1 MFLVTRALGDAVRV
15 FASAIPMA
23 LVTGWSVPAS
33 ILAVGVITMI
43 YTWFGGFKA
52 VVWTDVMQLM
62 VYLSGGIGALL
73 VAWHMAGGTGAWF
86 DLAAHAGKL
95 KLIDPSINF
104 TTTYTLLGGLV
115 GGALLSAASHGT
127 DHLIVQRLLA
137 SRSLESAR
145 RALIGSGVMVIFQ
158 FLLFLLVGSAIW
170 AAGFAGTD
178 IPADKVFPQFV
189 IEHLPVGLAGLVVAG
204 ILAAAMG
211 THSSAIN
218 SMASSVT
225 HDLYAGWTGR
235 NDPRHLL
242 RVGKLVSAF
251 WGVILMGGALFFH
264 YYTSHNDTPVVVL
277 ALSIA
282 SVTYG
287 ALLGTYIL
295 AARSNRATGPDIIL
309 AISITIPLML
319 IVLFAKK
326 LALVHGLEGLA
337 PIGRLA
343 WPWYVPI
350 GTLLTL
356 AIGWLAS
363 ARRPARPEVSA

>member
-1 MFLVTRALGDAVRV
+1 
-15 FASAIPMA
+15 
-23 LVTGWSVPAS
+23 
-33 ILAVGVITMI
+33 
-43 YTWFGGFKA
+43 
-52 VVWTDVMQLM
+52 
-62 VYLSGGIGALL
+62 
-73 VAWHMAGGTGAWF
+73 
-86 DLAAHAGKL
+86 
-95 KLIDPSINF
+95 
-104 TTTYTLLGGLV
+104 
-115 GGALLSAASHGT
+115 
-127 DHLIVQRLLA
+127 
-137 SRSLESAR
+137 
-145 RALIGSGVMVIFQ
+145 
-158 FLLFLLVGSAIW
+158 
-170 AAGFAGTD
+170 
-178 IPADKVFPQFV
+178 
-189 IEHLPVGLAGLVVAG
+189 
-204 ILAAAMG
+204 
-211 THSSAIN
+211 
-218 SMASSVT
+218 MASSVT

-287 ALLGTYIL
+287 TLLGTYIL

-319 IVLFAKK
+319 IVIFAKK
-326 LALVHGLEGLA
+326 LALIHGLEVLA
-337 PIGRLA
+337 PVGRLA

-363 ARRPARPEVSA
+363 ARRPARQESPA